1 MLFFLVLIAFA
12 SATPADKL
20 IYSTTI
26 DRVLLNSVTF
36 KVPSFYPLPPVRY
49 NQSLD
54 SNNARWASWAFV
66 KAGEIDARKAAC
78 IASVKQVFGI
88 DFGTVT
94 EDALGVRRLPEAT
107 MAPISRRSGP
117 NDRLMFDSEYKHRTG
132 EWGAGEGG
140 WNFNMETNGLY
151 GGEKTG
157 ATRVAN
163 KHLLQC
169 VTFYFYEA
177 GTTDAEIAADFRK
190 LETMN
195 VTSYN
200 PTVLFENEWGKQNM
214 LAETRLVFENGQE
227 GQLTET
233 ITQNKVPGLWVIR
246 SDSFFKRE
254 IAVTKR
260 ANDKKDNSEGLIA
273 KFMAFK
279 KGSL

>member
-1 MLFFLVLIAFA
+1 MIFCLLLLAFA
-12 SATPADKL
+12 SATPSSKL
-20 IYSTTI
+20 IYNTEI

-36 KVPSFYPLPPVRY
+36 KVPSFFNLPPIYY

-54 SNNARWASWAFV
+54 PNNARWVSWAFV
-66 KAGEIDARKAAC
+66 DPAFVAARKADC
-78 IASVKQVFGI
+78 INSVKTIFGI
-88 DFGTVT
+88 DFGTAT
-94 EDALGVRRLPEAT
+94 EDILGVRRLTEAT

-132 EWGAGEGG
+132 EWGAAEAG

-151 GGEKTG
+151 GGQKTG

-177 GTTDAEIAADFRK
+177 GVTDLEIAGDFRL

-214 LAETRLVFENGQE
+214 LAETRLSFENGQV

-233 ITQNKVPGLWVIR
+233 ITQNKVPGLWLIR

-254 IAVTKR
+254 VVAGAKR
-260 ANDKKDNSEGLIA
+260 ANNENDDAGRLIE
-273 KFMAFK
+273 KYMAMK
-279 KGSL
+279 Q